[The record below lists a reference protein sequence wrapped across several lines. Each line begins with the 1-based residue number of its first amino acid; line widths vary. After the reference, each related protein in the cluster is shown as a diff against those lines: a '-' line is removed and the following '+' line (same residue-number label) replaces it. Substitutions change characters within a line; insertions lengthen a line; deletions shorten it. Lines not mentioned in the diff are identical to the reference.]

1 MQFQS
6 IWLLLIAIGLSSSAL
21 ASPQRIPR
29 QAQASAD
36 VSAEEVRN
44 AIEKGKAYLLDQ
56 QKGNGRWK
64 DLENFTDGTTGL
76 ATLALLNAKVS
87 PDSPAMKAA
96 LQALQKRKAV
106 DLKTYALSLRIMALA
121 QADPTG
127 RTYLGRIKEDVDQLI
142 RSQLTEGRYA
152 GGWGYSAQHMLS
164 ADASNSQFAILALH
178 EASLLGIDIDEQVW
192 LRAKGYWKSLHR
204 NNSGFVYNAGGSTR
218 VTGSMTC
225 AGISSWLVINE
236 NLADPNDYLNGG
248 QVACCGEDVDLQVI
262 REAIR
267 WLSRN
272 FTVSFNPPARGVRN
286 AGAKMYYLY
295 GMERAG
301 RLSGE
306 RFFGNHDWYRE
317 GAAHLVSQQK
327 RDGSWRHAG
336 GHSETMGEISTSFAL
351 LFLAKGKRPV
361 VFGKYQHSTNNDWDR
376 HPKGIQYLTRQIE
389 IDWRRDD
396 DESDA
401 KLNWQTVRGVDA
413 TVDDLLEAPILF
425 FSGRDKLQLTPQQE
439 ENLKKYIENGGFIFA
454 EACQGDGCGDNVAF
468 DRSFRELVKRLFP
481 DSELSPLPP
490 DHPIWTA
497 SHQLKSPDPNWPV
510 LGVQACCRTSIVYVP
525 RNLTGYW
532 RLNRKN
538 LLNKFPARVVKQ
550 IEYCSQLG
558 VNVASYATGRQLD
571 DKGDRPKIAD
581 VIDFKMLAGRN
592 LHFPKLSHS
601 GGSDDAPNA
610 WRKLQNEVQTATG
623 LRIKVEKKM
632 ISPIKEQLAE
642 HPFVFMHGRGDF
654 RFSADERKAI
664 KRYLELGGFIF
675 ADSICSSPEFTDAFR
690 REFNQIFN
698 DLELTPLPKDHPLFN
713 DDRFGWPL
721 HQGVILRKPD
731 TTAPNGVRERV
742 VLPQLEALE
751 VEGRI
756 AVIFSP
762 YDISCALENATITQC
777 EGYSREDAIKI
788 GTNVI
793 LYRLQ
798 SD

>member
-1 MQFQS
+1 MRFHS
-6 IWLLLIAIGLSSSAL
+6 IWLMLITIGLSNSAF
-21 ASPQRIPR
+21 AAPQRIPR
-29 QAQASAD
+29 QAQPIAD

-44 AIEKGKAYLLDQ
+44 AIEKGKTYLLDK

-64 DLENFTDGTTGL
+64 DLENFADGTTGL

-87 PDSPAMKAA
+87 VESPAMKAA
-96 LQALQKRKAV
+96 LLALQRRDAEN
-106 DLKTYALSLRIMALA
+106 LSTYALSLRIMVLA

-127 RTYLGRIKEDVDQLI
+127 RTYLGRIQEDVDQLVA
-142 RSQLTEGRYA
+142 SQLVNTEHA
-152 GGWGYSAQHMLS
+152 GGWGYNSKQMSS

-178 EASLLGIDIDEQVW
+178 EASLLGIEIDEQVW
-192 LRAKGYWKSLHR
+192 LRAKKYWQSLQQA
-204 NNSGFVYNAGGSTR
+204 NGGFKYVVTGTR
-218 VTGSMTC
+218 IATGSMTC
-225 AGISSWLVINE
+225 AGISSWLIINE
-236 NLADPNDYLNGG
+236 NLAEPADFLNGG
-248 QVACCGEDVDLQVI
+248 QVACCGDDFDLQVT
-262 REAIR
+262 RDAIR

-272 FTVSFNPPARGVRN
+272 FTVRFNPPARGVGN
-286 AGAKMYYLY
+286 TGAKMYYLY

-306 RFFGNHDWYRE
+306 RFFGEHDWYRI

-327 RDGSWRHAG
+327 RDGSWRNAG

-361 VFGKYQHSTNNDWDR
+361 VFGKYQHSTNSDWDR

-389 IDWRRDD
+389 SDWRRFNKD
-396 DESDA
+396 SDA

-454 EACQGDGCGDNVAF
+454 EACQGDGCGANVEF
-468 DRSFRELVKRLFP
+468 DRSFRALVARLFP
-481 DSELSPLPP
+481 ESELQPLAP

-497 SHQLKSPDPNWPV
+497 NHQLKSPDPDWPV

-525 RNLTGYW
+525 RNLTGFW

-538 LLNKFPARVVKQ
+538 LLNKFPARVAKQ

-610 WRKLQNEVQTATG
+610 WRKLQNEVQAATG

-632 ISPIKEQLAE
+632 ISPVKEQLAE

-654 RFSADERKAI
+654 RFSAEERKAI

-675 ADSICSSPEFTDAFR
+675 ADSICSSQEFTDAFR
-690 REFNQIFN
+690 REFNQIFAEI
-698 DLELTPLPKDHPLFN
+698 ELTQLPKDHPMFN
-713 DDRFGWPL
+713 DELYGWPL
-721 HQGVILRKPD
+721 HEGVILRKPD
-731 TTAPNGVRERV
+731 PAAPNGVRERV
-742 VLPQLEALE
+742 MLPQLEALE
-751 VEGRI
+751 VEGRL

-762 YDISCALENATITQC
+762 YDISCALENANITQC
-777 EGYSREDAIKI
+777 EGYSRVDAIKI